1 MRLKELKQMIIEE
14 YTKFM
19 AEQGAMPPTA
29 GAPVMPGEP
38 MIDVE
43 PGDIDAMGGD
53 NAEAE
58 LRKIYDMLKAYF
70 EGGEGAGMD
79 MDDAGADMGADMGD
93 DMEDLTTADAGADSA
108 KDDADDK
115 KDDKEDDKD
124 DKEDDKEDED
134 KALQERFQK
143 LANIIKG

>member
-1 MRLKELKQMIIEE
+1 KTKMRLKELKQMIIEE

-79 MDDAGADMGADMGD
+79 MDDAGADMGD
-93 DMEDLTTADAGADSA
+93 DMEDLTTADAEADSA

>member
-79 MDDAGADMGADMGD
+79 MDDAGADMGD
-93 DMEDLTTADAGADSA
+93 DMEDLTTADAEADSA